1 MQAIFWFYLKAD
13 IIHNGIPDS
22 VSAVVNLTGAPIMV
36 PFTYFGNKYKG
47 DIWMSR
53 VGSTMLLADI
63 ISYTQCKPN
72 VFISV
77 TSTGITDRN
86 VLISTTWVYLLNL
99 LHR

>member
-1 MQAIFWFYLKAD
+1 MTFYLKAD

-22 VSAVVNLTGAPIMV
+22 VSAVVNLAGVPIMV
-36 PFTYFGNKYKG
+36 PFKYFGYKYKK

-63 ISYTQCKPN
+63 ISYTQHKPD

-77 TSTGITDRN
+77 TSTGIFN
-86 VLISTTWVYLLNL
+86 SNL
-99 LHR
+99 LRYL